1 MSDKSKIFSLFQEF
15 SKEKKNELEVERDIN
30 SDTLLVDG
38 MNTFMRVWSMYPT
51 TNENGDHI
59 GGYTGFLK
67 SIGHAIRLRKPT
79 RCVVVFDGKGG
90 STRRRKIFSDY
101 KMKKN

>member
-15 SKEKKNELEVERDIN
+15 SQEKKQELEADRDIN
-30 SDTLLVDG
+30 SDTLLIDG

-59 GGYTGFLK
+59 GGYTGF
-67 SIGHAIRLRKPT
+67 
-79 RCVVVFDGKGG
+79 
-90 STRRRKIFSDY
+90 
-101 KMKKN
+101 

>member
-1 MSDKSKIFSLFQEF
+1 
-15 SKEKKNELEVERDIN
+15 
-30 SDTLLVDG
+30 

-79 RCVVVFDGKGG
+79 RCIVVFDGKGG
-90 STRRRKIFSDY
+90 STRRRKYFQTT
-101 KMKKN
+101 K

>member
-51 TNENGDHI
+51 TNENGDPVSAGMYI
-59 GGYTGFLK
+59 YTIEAGSFFASKKMIVLK
-67 SIGHAIRLRKPT
+67 
-79 RCVVVFDGKGG
+79 
-90 STRRRKIFSDY
+90 
-101 KMKKN
+101 